1 MVRML
6 PPDVLQAAWQA
17 ATDLYEQTAAKD
29 EKFKRAYEA
38 YMAFRNQLYLWRQV
52 AEYPYDNF
60 IIRQR
65 PKG

>member
-1 MVRML
+1 M
-6 PPDVLQAAWQA
+6 QAAWQA
-17 ATDLYEQTAAKD
+17 ANDLYDQIAAKD

-38 YMAFRNQLYLWRQV
+38 YIAFRNKQYLWWQV

-65 PKG
+65 AKG